1 MDELIG
7 WFLVVAVV
15 GAIAVFVIWIVA
27 ALLVRALSYVIVFWG
42 VTLLG
47 ALLVGAVVG
56 VVRPILVLLA
66 KRIPSELQI
75 TPDHLTQGEVI
86 KRKPRSPNAE
96 YGWDSAW
103 PNYMPYQALNDAK
116 GVNGE
121 ARQHLG
127 NFWGWFTSKVAGKGT
142 TPKADDT
149 PPKGK
154 GTGRKISASGRA
166 VPKLLW
172 VALIFPTFFGYF
184 LGVWISTLTWLIVM
198 SILGLGVTMVQ
209 WVLLGCYALFD
220 IGDRRRLRASVK
232 CTHCYGRSHLPGY
245 RCSNPGCDVIHWTM
259 LPGPL
264 GLFTRRCSCG
274 TQLPNTVSSAA
285 RKLTPVC
292 PYCQRDLATGSGG
305 RQTIQIGLIGSI
317 GAGKSLFLEA
327 SITELARVLGDV
339 DGTIAPLNEDANA
352 FFQQAVTRRQ
362 QRAMTQKTPYRAPV
376 GLPFLVQKE
385 KTAVELQVL
394 DVAGEAFASWDE
406 ASNLRYLDTA
416 DGIIL
421 VLDPLALPEI
431 HDHLRRSPC
440 ANSVL
445 LATGDQE
452 EAYGAAIDRLRAESI
467 PLEKRGLAVVLTKGD
482 VLMQLPVA
490 SSIDVNDSA
499 SIRTWLMDNGSDL
512 MVRRFEKDF
521 RDVRFFVVDS
531 MWEQDTNT
539 TMNPWWVIDWLLAEA
554 KSPLKLGQAVLAPL
568 AAEPASETT
577 PTADTAE
584 KATR

>member
-1 MDELIG
+1 MDEVVGWVLAVIAIG
-7 WFLVVAVV
+7 AVV
-15 GAIAVFVIWIVA
+15 IFVAWIVLA
-27 ALLVRALSYVIVFWG
+27 VLVRALSYVVVFWG
-42 VTLLG
+42 VTFLG
-47 ALLVGAVVG
+47 ALLGGAVVG
-56 VVRPILVLLA
+56 VGLPIRVLLA
-66 KRIPSELQI
+66 KHIPSELQI
-75 TPDHLTQGEVI
+75 TPGQLTQGEVL

-116 GVNGE
+116 AVNRE

-127 NFWGWFTSKVAGKGT
+127 HFWGWVTAKVAGKAT
-142 TPKADDT
+142 TPQAGNSTSKA
-149 PPKGK
+149 KGAGQK
-154 GTGRKISASGRA
+154 FTGSGR
-166 VPKLLW
+166 VIPKVLW
-172 VALIFPTFFGYF
+172 VALIFPTFLGYF
-184 LGVWISTLTWLIVM
+184 LGIWISTLTWIIVM
-198 SILGLGVTMVQ
+198 SLLGLGVTTVQ
-209 WVLLGCYALFD
+209 WVLLGCYTLFD
-220 IGDRRRLRASVK
+220 ISGRRRLRASVK

-245 RCSNPGCDVIHWTM
+245 RCSKSDCEVIHWTM

-264 GLFTRRCSCG
+264 GLFTRRCACG
-274 TQLPNTVSSAA
+274 TQLPNTVSKAA
-285 RKLTPVC
+285 RHLRPVC
-292 PYCQRDLATGSGG
+292 PYCQRDLAGGSGG

-317 GAGKSLFLEA
+317 GAGKSQFLET
-327 SITELARVLGDV
+327 SITELARVLSDV
-339 DGTIAPLNEDANA
+339 GGTIAPLNEEAA
-352 FFQQAVTRRQ
+352 AYLQQATSRRQ
-362 QRAMTQKTPYRAPV
+362 QRAMIQKTQYRAPV

-385 KTAVELQVL
+385 RTTLELQVL

-431 HDHLRRSPC
+431 HDHLRRSPR

-452 EAYGAAIDRLRAESI
+452 EAYGAAVDRLRAESV

-482 VLMQLPVA
+482 ILMQLPVA
-490 SSIDVNDSA
+490 SSIDVADSA
-499 SIRTWLMDNGSDL
+499 TIRTWLMDNGSDL
-512 MVRRFEKDF
+512 MVKRFEKDF

-531 MWEQDTNT
+531 VGEPSITT

-554 KSPLKLGQAVLAPL
+554 KSPLKLGPAVLAPL
-568 AAEPASETT
+568 TSASTSEEM
-577 PTADTAE
+577 PTAESAE